1 MLRRTGGT
9 LLALLLA
16 AMALFGWTVWEGNY
30 HTVLRG
36 ELYRSGQLSARQLEE
51 HIQHDGI
58 RSIIN
63 LRGAAP
69 RDAWYRQEL
78 AVARD
83 LGVVHSDVDLS
94 AKVTLSEAQMEA
106 LVTLMAHLPKPLLV
120 HCLGGA
126 DRTGLASALYLYS
139 IKGKPLEQASGQLA
153 LRYGH
158 FPYLFR
164 AGVAAMDDSLQ
175 RYVSAHGPAAT
186 GKR

>member
-1 MLRRTGGT
+1 MLRKIVGG

-16 AMALFGWTVWEGNY
+16 AMALFGWLVWEGNY

-36 ELYRSGQLSARQLEE
+36 ELYRSGQLSATQLQQ
-51 HIQHDGI
+51 HIKQDGI

-69 RDAWYRQEL
+69 RSEWYRQEL
-78 AVARD
+78 AVAHRD
-83 LGVVHSDVDLS
+83 GVAHSDVDLS
-94 AKVTLSEAQMEA
+94 ADVPLSDTQMKQ
-106 LVTLMAHLPKPLLV
+106 LVTLMANSPKPLLL

-126 DRTGLASALYLYS
+126 DRTGLAAALYLYAL
-139 IKGKPLEQASGQLA
+139 KGEPAEQAGGQLA

-164 AGVAAMDDSLQ
+164 AGVAAMDDSFH
-175 RYVSAHGPAAT
+175 RYITARPAASDT
-186 GKR
+186 K